1 MTRRDDQ
8 KGAPEQLSLPYRQ
21 ARRVRNVGDAAP
33 LAVRVSQAARMV
45 GLGRSK
51 FYELIAAGDVE
62 TVKIGRCTLVPIESL
77 HELIEKAREGL
88 L

>member
-8 KGAPEQLSLPYRQ
+8 SGAPEQLSLPYRQ
-21 ARRVRNVGDAAP
+21 VRRVRDVGDVAP

-77 HELIEKAREGL
+77 HDLIEKAREGRL
-88 L
+88 

>member
-1 MTRRDDQ
+1 MTRRDDR

-21 ARRVRNVGDAAP
+21 VRRVRDVGDAAP

-77 HELIEKAREGL
+77 HDLIEKAREGRL
-88 L
+88 

>member
-1 MTRRDDQ
+1 MIRRDDR

-21 ARRVRNVGDAAP
+21 ARRMRNGGDATP

-62 TVKIGRCTLVPIESL
+62 TIKIGRCTLVPIESL
-77 HELIEKAREGL
+77 HDLIEKAREGRL
-88 L
+88 

>member
-8 KGAPEQLSLPYRQ
+8 KGTPEQLSLPYRQ
-21 ARRVRNVGDAAP
+21 ARRVRDIGNAAP

-62 TVKIGRCTLVPIESL
+62 TVKIGRCTLVPVESL
-77 HELIEKAREGL
+77 HELIEKAREGRL
-88 L
+88 

>member
-1 MTRRDDQ
+1 
-8 KGAPEQLSLPYRQ
+8 
-21 ARRVRNVGDAAP
+21 
-33 LAVRVSQAARMV
+33 MV

-77 HELIEKAREGL
+77 HDLIEKAREGRL
-88 L
+88 